1 MPSPRCVC
9 KVFGVLSLLSTTGI
23 SWVPGFNGTGHHPL
37 HRVQKAAND
46 SLSVVYN
53 SVVFLVNFEGLTIET
68 EEDVR
73 VLADYLDRHYAS
85 FDKRFN
91 VIINYDNF
99 QLNPSASE
107 AFFAIVKQNQEQYVL
122 SSTCYCTSALFR
134 RQLGQQFTEA
144 RREQRMYGSFDE
156 AKAHF

>member
-1 MPSPRCVC
+1 MEFAP
-9 KVFGVLSLLSTTGI
+9 KVARNLHQMEPLIFRQALMGLQHHAPLSREERFQYHEADNVL
-23 SWVPGFNGTGHHPL
+23 
-37 HRVQKAAND
+37 
-46 SLSVVYN
+46 Y
-53 SVVFLVNFEGLTIET
+53 VNFEGLTIET

-107 AFFAIVKQNQEQYVL
+107 AFFAIVKQNLEQYVL
-122 SSTCYCTSALFR
+122 SSTCYCTSALSR

-156 AKAHF
+156 AKLHL